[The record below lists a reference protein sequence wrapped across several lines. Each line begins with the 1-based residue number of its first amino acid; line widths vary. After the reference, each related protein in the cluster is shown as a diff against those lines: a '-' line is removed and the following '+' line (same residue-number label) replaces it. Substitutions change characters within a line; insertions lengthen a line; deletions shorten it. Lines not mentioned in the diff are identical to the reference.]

1 MIRVYPRKKLDYSF
15 GNILSALTMTIV
27 PRLDKRKIINEI
39 ENLWPMENVIA
50 GLSVRTIFDSL
61 LITKNFKKGSEVI
74 MTGITIPDMVKIV
87 ESHDL
92 KIVPIDLDM
101 ETLQPKK
108 EALNKAVSKKTVM
121 IVVAH
126 LFGSRMEMD
135 PVYKALEKRSDV
147 LIVEDC
153 AQAYNGISGYIK
165 QSKTDISMFSF
176 GSIKSITALGG
187 AIGFTMDKELKKEI
201 NNNFSKY
208 PKIKNAEFRKKVL
221 KYIALKILSNP
232 FIYGFFILICRF
244 LRINYDKA
252 IISTVRMVQ
261 DDSLLATIRKEPA
274 TSQLRY
280 LLYRLTSMNENHI
293 AQRKEVGDYVKNLLK
308 NCDIHGSA
316 NPTHSYWLFP
326 IRSSRR
332 EKLVKL
338 LRDSGFDATFTSTQL
353 IPINEPDEDD
363 NALVECEKYMS
374 ETIYLPV
381 YETMSKKSL
390 DKLARVVNDNSKK
403 SII

>member
-15 GNILSALTMTIV
+15 ANIFSALTMTIV
-27 PRLDKRKIINEI
+27 PRLNKDKIINEI
-39 ENLWPMENVIA
+39 ENLWPMENVIT

-61 LITKNFKKGSEVI
+61 LSTKNFEKGSEVI

-87 ESHDL
+87 ELHGL

-101 ETLQPKK
+101 KTLQLKK
-108 EALNKAVSKKTVM
+108 EALKNAISKKTVM

-126 LFGSRMEMD
+126 LFGSRMEMG
-135 PVYKALEKRSDV
+135 PVYEALDKRSDV
-147 LIVEDC
+147 LIIEDC
-153 AQAYNGISGYIK
+153 AQAYSGINGYIK

-187 AIGFTMDKELKKEI
+187 GIGFTMDKELKKEI
-201 NNNFSKY
+201 NNKISKY

-221 KYIALKILSNP
+221 KYIALKILSNT
-232 FIYGFFILICRF
+232 FIYGFFILICR
-244 LRINYDKA
+244 LLNIDYDKV

-261 DDSLLATIRKEPA
+261 DDSLLEAIRKEPA

-280 LLYRLTSMNENHI
+280 LLYRLTSMKENHI
-293 AQRKEVGDYVKNLLK
+293 SQRKEVGDLVKNRLK

-326 IRSSRR
+326 IRSSRK
-332 EKLVKL
+332 EKLVRS

-353 IPINEPDEDD
+353 IPINEPDEDN
-363 NALVECEKYMS
+363 NALVECGKYMS

-390 DKLARVVNDNSKK
+390 DKLARVVNDNS
-403 SII
+403 

>member
-15 GNILSALTMTIV
+15 VNILSALTMTIV
-27 PRLDKRKIINEI
+27 PRLNKDKIINEI
-39 ENLWPMENVIA
+39 ENLWPMENVIT

-61 LITKNFKKGSEVI
+61 LSTKNFEKGSEVI

-87 ESHDL
+87 ELHGL

-101 ETLQPKK
+101 KTLQLKK
-108 EALNKAVSKKTVM
+108 EALKNAISKKTVM

-126 LFGSRMEMD
+126 LFGSRMEMG
-135 PVYKALEKRSDV
+135 PVYEALDKRSDV
-147 LIVEDC
+147 LIIEDC
-153 AQAYNGISGYIK
+153 AQAYNGINGYTK

-176 GSIKSITALGG
+176 GSIKSISALGG
-187 AIGFTMDKELKKEI
+187 GIGFTMDKELKKEI
-201 NNNFSKY
+201 NNKISKY

-221 KYIALKILSNP
+221 KYIALKILSNT
-232 FIYGFFILICRF
+232 FIYGLFILICR
-244 LRINYDKA
+244 LLNIDYDKV

-261 DDSLLATIRKEPA
+261 DDSLLEAIRKEPA

-280 LLYRLTSMNENHI
+280 LLYRLTSMKENHI
-293 AQRKEVGDYVKNLLK
+293 SQRKEVGDLVKNLLIS
-308 NCDIHGSA
+308 CDIHGSA

-326 IRSSRR
+326 IRSSRK
-332 EKLVKL
+332 EKLVRS

-353 IPINEPDEDD
+353 IPINEPDEDG
-363 NALVECEKYMS
+363 NALVECGKYMS

-390 DKLARVVNDNSKK
+390 DKLARVVNDNS
-403 SII
+403 

>member
-39 ENLWPMENVIA
+39 ENLWSMENVIV

-61 LITKNFKKGSEVI
+61 LLTKNFKKGSEVI

-87 ESHDL
+87 ESHGL

-101 ETLQPKK
+101 ETLQLKK

-135 PVYKALEKRSDV
+135 PVYEALEKRSDV

-153 AQAYNGISGYIK
+153 AQAYNGISEYTK

-201 NNNFSKY
+201 NNKISKY
-208 PKIKNAEFRKKVL
+208 PNIKNAEFRKKVF

-232 FIYGFFILICRF
+232 FIYGFFILACRF
-244 LRINYDKA
+244 LKIDYDKA
-252 IISTVRMVQ
+252 IISSVRMVQ
-261 DDSLLATIRKEPA
+261 DGSLFEAIRKKPS

-293 AQRKEVGDYVKNLLK
+293 SQRKEVGDYLKNLLK

-326 IRSSRR
+326 IRSSKR

-381 YETMSKKSL
+381 YETMPKKSL
-390 DKLARVVNDNSKK
+390 DKLARVVNDNS
-403 SII
+403 

>member
-15 GNILSALTMTIV
+15 ANILSALTMTIV
-27 PRLDKRKIINEI
+27 PRLDKSKIINEI
-39 ENLWPMENVIA
+39 ENLWPTENVIA

-61 LITKNFKKGSEVI
+61 LTAKNFEKGSEVI

-87 ESHDL
+87 ESHGL
-92 KIVPIDLDM
+92 KIIPIDLDM
-101 ETLQPKK
+101 KTLQLKK
-108 EALNKAVSKKTVM
+108 EALNEAISKKTVM

-126 LFGSRMEMD
+126 LFGSRMEMG
-135 PVYKALEKRSDV
+135 PVYEALDKRSDV
-147 LIVEDC
+147 MIIEDC
-153 AQAYNGISGYIK
+153 AQAYDGINGYTK

-187 AIGFTMDKELKKEI
+187 AIGFTMDKQLKKEI
-201 NNNFSKY
+201 IKKLSKY
-208 PKIKNAEFRKKVL
+208 SKIKNAEFRKKVF
-221 KYIALKILSNP
+221 KYTSLKILSNS
-232 FIYGFFILICRF
+232 FIYGFFILICR
-244 LRINYDKA
+244 LSRIDYDKA

-261 DDSLLATIRKEPA
+261 DDSLLETIRKEPA

-332 EKLVKL
+332 DKLVKI

-363 NALVECEKYMS
+363 STLVECEKYMS

-403 SII
+403 

>member
-1 MIRVYPRKKLDYSF
+1 MIKVYPRKKLDYSF
-15 GNILSALTMTIV
+15 GDILSALTMTIV
-27 PRLDKRKIINEI
+27 PRLDKRKIINVI
-39 ENLWPMENVIA
+39 ENLWPMENVIV

-87 ESHDL
+87 ESHGL

-101 ETLQPKK
+101 ETLQLKK

-135 PVYKALEKRSDV
+135 PVYEALDNRSDV
-147 LIVEDC
+147 LIIEDC
-153 AQAYNGISGYIK
+153 AQAYNGINGYTK

-232 FIYGFFILICRF
+232 FIYGFFILACRF
-244 LRINYDKA
+244 LKIDYDKA
-252 IISTVRMVQ
+252 IISSVRMVQ
-261 DDSLLATIRKEPA
+261 DNSLFEAIRKKPS

-293 AQRKEVGDYVKNLLK
+293 SQRKEVGDYLKNLLK

-332 EKLVKL
+332 DKLVKI

-353 IPINEPDEDD
+353 IPINEPDEVD
-363 NALVECEKYMS
+363 NTLVECEKYMS

-390 DKLARVVNDNSKK
+390 DKLARVVNDNS
-403 SII
+403 

>member
-1 MIRVYPRKKLDYSF
+1 MIKVYPRKKLDYSF
-15 GNILSALTMTIV
+15 ANIFTALTMTIV
-27 PRLDKRKIINEI
+27 PRLNKSKIISEI
-39 ENLWPMENVIA
+39 ENLWPMENVIT

-61 LITKNFKKGSEVI
+61 LTTKKFEKGSEVI

-101 ETLQPKK
+101 ETLQVKK
-108 EALNKAVSKKTVM
+108 EALNKAISKKTVM

-126 LFGSRMEMD
+126 LFGSRMDMG
-135 PVYKALEKRSDV
+135 PIYKALDKRSDV
-147 LIVEDC
+147 LIIEDC
-153 AQAYNGISGYIK
+153 AQAYNGINGYTK

-187 AIGFTMDKELKKEI
+187 AIGFTIDKELKKEI
-201 NNNFSKY
+201 NNKISIY

-221 KYIALKILSNP
+221 KYIGLKILSNP
-232 FIYGFFILICRF
+232 YVYGLFILICRI
-244 LRINYDKA
+244 LKINYDKA

-261 DDSLLATIRKEPA
+261 DDSLLEAIRKEPA

-280 LLYRLTSMNENHI
+280 LLYRLASMKENHI
-293 AQRKEVGDYVKNLLK
+293 YQRKEAGDYVKNLLES
-308 NCDIHGSA
+308 CDIHGSA

-326 IRSSRR
+326 IRSSRK
-332 EKLVKL
+332 EKLVKS
-338 LRDSGFDATFTSTQL
+338 LRESGFDATFTSTQL
-353 IPINEPDEDD
+353 IPINENDKDS
-363 NALVECEKYMS
+363 NALIECEKYMS

-381 YETMSKKSL
+381 YETMSKNSL
-390 DKLARVVNDNSKK
+390 DKLARVVNDNS
-403 SII
+403 

>member
-15 GNILSALTMTIV
+15 ANIFSALTMTIV
-27 PRLDKRKIINEI
+27 PRLNKDKIINEI
-39 ENLWPMENVIA
+39 ENLWPMENVIT

-61 LITKNFKKGSEVI
+61 LSTKNFEKGSEVI

-87 ESHDL
+87 ELHGL

-101 ETLQPKK
+101 KTLQLKE
-108 EALNKAVSKKTVM
+108 EALKNAISKKTVM

-126 LFGSRMEMD
+126 LFGSRMEMG
-135 PVYKALEKRSDV
+135 PVYEALDKRSDV
-147 LIVEDC
+147 LIIEDC
-153 AQAYNGISGYIK
+153 AQAYNGINGYTK

-187 AIGFTMDKELKKEI
+187 GIGFTMDKELKKEI
-201 NNNFSKY
+201 NNKISKY

-221 KYIALKILSNP
+221 KYIALKILSNT
-232 FIYGFFILICRF
+232 FIYGFFILICR
-244 LRINYDKA
+244 LLNIDYDKV

-261 DDSLLATIRKEPA
+261 DDSLLEAIRKEPA

-280 LLYRLTSMNENHI
+280 LLYRLTSMKENHI
-293 AQRKEVGDYVKNLLK
+293 SQRKEVGDLVKNLLIS
-308 NCDIHGSA
+308 CDIHGSA

-326 IRSSRR
+326 IRSSRK
-332 EKLVKL
+332 EKLVRS

-353 IPINEPDEDD
+353 IPINKPDEDD
-363 NALVECEKYMS
+363 NALVECGKYMS

-390 DKLARVVNDNSKK
+390 DKLARVVNDNS
-403 SII
+403 

>member
-39 ENLWPMENVIA
+39 ENLWPMENVIV

-61 LITKNFKKGSEVI
+61 LLTKNFKKGSEVI

-87 ESHDL
+87 ESNGL

-101 ETLQPKK
+101 ETLQLKK

-135 PVYKALEKRSDV
+135 PVYKALDKRSDV

-201 NNNFSKY
+201 NNKISKY

-232 FIYGFFILICRF
+232 FIYGFFILACRF
-244 LRINYDKA
+244 LKIDYDKA
-252 IISTVRMVQ
+252 IISSVRMVQ
-261 DDSLLATIRKEPA
+261 DDNLFEAIRKNPS
-274 TSQLRY
+274 TSHLRY
-280 LLYRLTSMNENHI
+280 LLYRLTSMQENHI
-293 AQRKEVGDYVKNLLK
+293 SQRKEVGDYLKNLLK

-326 IRSSRR
+326 IRSSKR

-353 IPINEPDEDD
+353 IPINEPDEVD
-363 NALVECEKYMS
+363 NTLVECEKYMS

-390 DKLARVVNDNSKK
+390 DKLARVVNDNS
-403 SII
+403 

>member
-1 MIRVYPRKKLDYSF
+1 
-15 GNILSALTMTIV
+15 MTIV

-39 ENLWPMENVIA
+39 ENLWPMENVIV

-61 LITKNFKKGSEVI
+61 LLTKNFKKGSEVI
-74 MTGITIPDMVKIV
+74 MTGITIPNMLKIV
-87 ESHDL
+87 ESHGL

-101 ETLQPKK
+101 ETLQLKK
-108 EALNKAVSKKTVM
+108 EALNRAVSKKTVM

-126 LFGSRMEMD
+126 LFGSRMEMG
-135 PVYKALEKRSDV
+135 PVYKALDKRSDV

-153 AQAYNGISGYIK
+153 AQAYNGISEYTK

-187 AIGFTMDKELKKEI
+187 AIGFTIDKELKKEI

-332 EKLVKL
+332 DKLVKI

-363 NALVECEKYMS
+363 STLVECEKYMS

>member
-15 GNILSALTMTIV
+15 ANIFSALTMTIV
-27 PRLDKRKIINEI
+27 PRLNKDKIINEI
-39 ENLWPMENVIA
+39 ENLWPMENVIT

-61 LITKNFKKGSEVI
+61 LSTKNFEKGSEVI

-87 ESHDL
+87 ELHGL

-101 ETLQPKK
+101 KTLQLKK
-108 EALNKAVSKKTVM
+108 EALKNAISKRTVM

-126 LFGSRMEMD
+126 LFGSRMEMG
-135 PVYKALEKRSDV
+135 PVYEALDKRSDV
-147 LIVEDC
+147 LIIEDC
-153 AQAYNGISGYIK
+153 AQAYSGINGYIK

-187 AIGFTMDKELKKEI
+187 GIGFTMDKELKKEI
-201 NNNFSKY
+201 NNKISKY

-221 KYIALKILSNP
+221 KYIALKILSNT
-232 FIYGFFILICRF
+232 FIYGFFILICR
-244 LRINYDKA
+244 LLNIDYDKV

-261 DDSLLATIRKEPA
+261 DDSLLEAIRKEPA

-280 LLYRLTSMNENHI
+280 LLYRLTSMKENHI
-293 AQRKEVGDYVKNLLK
+293 NQRKEVGDLVKNLLK
-308 NCDIHGSA
+308 SCDIHGSA

-326 IRSSRR
+326 IRSSRK
-332 EKLVKL
+332 EKLVRS

-353 IPINEPDEDD
+353 IPINEPDEDN
-363 NALVECEKYMS
+363 NALVECGKYMS

-390 DKLARVVNDNSKK
+390 DKLARVVNDNS
-403 SII
+403 

>member
-15 GNILSALTMTIV
+15 ANIFSALTMTIV
-27 PRLDKRKIINEI
+27 PRLERSKIINEI

-61 LITKNFKKGSEVI
+61 LTTKNFEKGSEVI

-92 KIVPIDLDM
+92 VIIPVDLDM
-101 ETLQPKK
+101 ETLQVKK
-108 EALNKAVSKKTVM
+108 EALNKAISKKTVM

-126 LFGSRMEMD
+126 LFGSRMEMG
-135 PVYKALEKRSDV
+135 PIYEALDKRSDI
-147 LIVEDC
+147 LIIEDC
-153 AQAYNGISGYIK
+153 AQAYNGINGYTK

-187 AIGFTMDKELKKEI
+187 AIGFTMDSELKKEI
-201 NNNFSKY
+201 NDKVSIY

-232 FIYGFFILICRF
+232 FIYGFFISVCRF
-244 LRINYDKA
+244 LKIDYDKA
-252 IISTVRMVQ
+252 IISTVRMVN
-261 DDSLLATIRKEPA
+261 DGSLMEAIRKEPA

-280 LLYRLTSMNENHI
+280 LLYRLTSMKENHI
-293 AQRKEVGDYVKNLLK
+293 SQRKEVGDYVKNLLK

-326 IRSSRR
+326 IRSTRR

-353 IPINEPDEDD
+353 IPINESNEDD
-363 NALVECEKYMS
+363 NALIECEKYMS

-390 DKLARVVNDNSKK
+390 DKLARVVNDNS
-403 SII
+403 

>member
-39 ENLWPMENVIA
+39 ENLWPMENVIV

-61 LITKNFKKGSEVI
+61 LLTKNFKKGSEVI

-87 ESHDL
+87 ESHGL

-101 ETLQPKK
+101 ETLQLKK

-135 PVYKALEKRSDV
+135 PVYKALDKRSDV

-153 AQAYNGISGYIK
+153 AQAYNGISEYTK

-201 NNNFSKY
+201 NNKISKY

-232 FIYGFFILICRF
+232 FIYGFFILACRF
-244 LRINYDKA
+244 LKIDYDKA
-252 IISTVRMVQ
+252 IISSVRMVQ
-261 DDSLLATIRKEPA
+261 DDNLFEAIRKNPS
-274 TSQLRY
+274 TSHLRY
-280 LLYRLTSMNENHI
+280 LLYRLTSMQENHI
-293 AQRKEVGDYVKNLLK
+293 SQRKEVGDYLKNLLK

-353 IPINEPDEDD
+353 IPINEHDEDD

-381 YETMSKKSL
+381 YETMPKKSL
-390 DKLARVVNDNSKK
+390 DKLARVVNDNS
-403 SII
+403 

>member
-15 GNILSALTMTIV
+15 ANIFTALTMTIV
-27 PRLDKRKIINEI
+27 PRLNKSKIISEI

-61 LITKNFKKGSEVI
+61 LTTKKFERGSEVI

-101 ETLQPKK
+101 ETLQVKK
-108 EALNKAVSKKTVM
+108 EALNKAISKKTVM

-126 LFGSRMEMD
+126 LFGSRMDMGPIYE
-135 PVYKALEKRSDV
+135 ALDKRSDI
-147 LIVEDC
+147 LIIEDC
-153 AQAYNGISGYIK
+153 AQAYNGINGYTK

-187 AIGFTMDKELKKEI
+187 AVGFAMDNKLKKEI
-201 NNNFSKY
+201 INKISKY

-221 KYIALKILSNP
+221 KYIGLKILSNP
-232 FIYGFFILICRF
+232 YVYGLFILICRI
-244 LRINYDKA
+244 LKINYDKA

-261 DDSLLATIRKEPA
+261 DGSLLEAIRKEPA

-280 LLYRLTSMNENHI
+280 LLYRLASMKENHI
-293 AQRKEVGDYVKNLLK
+293 YQRKEVGDYVKNLLK
-308 NCDIHGSA
+308 SCDIHGSA
-316 NPTHSYWLFP
+316 NTTHSYWLFP

-338 LRDSGFDATFTSTQL
+338 LRESGFDATFTSTQL
-353 IPINEPDEDD
+353 IPLNENDKDN

-390 DKLARVVNDNSKK
+390 DKLARVVNDNS
-403 SII
+403 

>member
-201 NNNFSKY
+201 NNKISKY

-332 EKLVKL
+332 DKLVKI

-363 NALVECEKYMS
+363 STLVECEKYMS

>member
-87 ESHDL
+87 ESHGL

-101 ETLQPKK
+101 ETLQLKK
-108 EALNKAVSKKTVM
+108 ESLNKAVSKKTVM

-135 PVYKALEKRSDV
+135 PVYEVLDKRSDV

-153 AQAYNGISGYIK
+153 AQAYNGINGYVK
-165 QSKTDISMFSF
+165 QLKTDISMFSF

-201 NNNFSKY
+201 NNKISNY

-232 FIYGFFILICRF
+232 FIYGFFILACRF
-244 LRINYDKA
+244 LKIDYDKA
-252 IISTVRMVQ
+252 IISSVRMVQ
-261 DDSLLATIRKEPA
+261 DGSLFEAIRKKPS

-280 LLYRLTSMNENHI
+280 LLYRLTSMKENHI
-293 AQRKEVGDYVKNLLK
+293 FQRKEVGDYLKNLLK

-381 YETMSKKSL
+381 YETMPKKSL
-390 DKLARVVNDNSKK
+390 DKLARVVNDNS
-403 SII
+403 

>member
-15 GNILSALTMTIV
+15 ANIFSALTMTIV
-27 PRLDKRKIINEI
+27 PRLERSKIINEI
-39 ENLWPMENVIA
+39 ENLWPMENVVA

-61 LITKNFKKGSEVI
+61 LTTKNFEKGSEVI

-92 KIVPIDLDM
+92 KIVPVDLDM
-101 ETLQPKK
+101 ETLQVKK
-108 EALNKAVSKKTVM
+108 EALNKAISKNTVM

-126 LFGSRMEMD
+126 LFGSRMEMG
-135 PVYKALEKRSDV
+135 PIYEALDKRSDIMV
-147 LIVEDC
+147 IEDC
-153 AQAYNGISGYIK
+153 AQAYNGINGYTK
-165 QSKTDISMFSF
+165 HSKTDISMFSF

-187 AIGFTMDKELKKEI
+187 AIGFTMDSELKKEI
-201 NNNFSKY
+201 NDKVSIY
-208 PKIKNAEFRKKVL
+208 PKINNSQFRKKVL

-232 FIYGFFILICRF
+232 FIYGFFISVCR
-244 LRINYDKA
+244 LLKIDYDKA
-252 IISTVRMVQ
+252 IISTVRMVK
-261 DDSLLATIRKEPA
+261 DDSLLEAIRKEPA

-280 LLYRLTSMNENHI
+280 LLYRLTSMKENHI
-293 AQRKEVGDYVKNLLK
+293 SQRKEVGDYVKNLLK
-308 NCDIHGSA
+308 NCDIHGCA

-326 IRSSRR
+326 IRSTRR

-353 IPINEPDEDD
+353 IPINGSDEDD
-363 NALVECEKYMS
+363 NALIECEKYMS

-390 DKLARVVNDNSKK
+390 DKLARVVNDNS
-403 SII
+403 

>member
-1 MIRVYPRKKLDYSF
+1 MIRVYPRKKLDYSLL
-15 GNILSALTMTIV
+15 NILSALTMTIV
-27 PRLDKRKIINEI
+27 PRLDKSKIINEI
-39 ENLWPMENVIA
+39 ENLWPMENVIT

-61 LITKNFKKGSEVI
+61 LTTKNFEKGSEVI

-87 ESHDL
+87 ELHGL

-101 ETLQPKK
+101 ETLQLKK
-108 EALNKAVSKKTVM
+108 EALKNAISKKTVM

-126 LFGSRMEMD
+126 LFGSRMEMG
-135 PVYKALEKRSDV
+135 PVYEALDKRSDV
-147 LIVEDC
+147 LIIEDC
-153 AQAYNGISGYIK
+153 AQAYNGINGYTK

-176 GSIKSITALGG
+176 GSIKSISALGG
-187 AIGFTMDKELKKEI
+187 GIGFTMDKELKKEI
-201 NNNFSKY
+201 NNKISKY

-221 KYIALKILSNP
+221 KYIALKILSNT
-232 FIYGFFILICRF
+232 FIYGFFILICR
-244 LRINYDKA
+244 LLKINYDKA
-252 IISTVRMVQ
+252 IVSTVRMVQ
-261 DDSLLATIRKEPA
+261 DDSLLEAIRKEPA

-280 LLYRLTSMNENHI
+280 LLYRLTSMKENHI
-293 AQRKEVGDYVKNLLK
+293 SQRKEVGDLVKNLLK

-326 IRSSRR
+326 IRSQRK
-332 EKLVKL
+332 EKLVRS

-353 IPINEPDEDD
+353 IPIKKPDEDD
-363 NALVECEKYMS
+363 KALVECEKYMS

-390 DKLARVVNDNSKK
+390 DKLVRVVNDNS
-403 SII
+403 

>member
-15 GNILSALTMTIV
+15 TNIFSALIMTIV
-27 PRLDKRKIINEI
+27 PRLNKSKIINEI
-39 ENLWPMENVIA
+39 ENLWPTENVITA
-50 GLSVRTIFDSL
+50 LSVRTIFDSL
-61 LITKNFKKGSEVI
+61 LAIKNFEKGSEVI

-87 ESHDL
+87 ESHGL
-92 KIVPIDLDM
+92 KIVPIDLEM
-101 ETLQPKK
+101 ETLQLKK
-108 EALNKAVSKKTVM
+108 EALNNAISKKTVM

-126 LFGSRMEMD
+126 LFGSRMEMG
-135 PVYKALEKRSDV
+135 PVYEALDKRSDV
-147 LIVEDC
+147 LIIEDC
-153 AQAYNGISGYIK
+153 AQAYNGINGYTK

-187 AIGFTMDKELKKEI
+187 GIGFTMNKELKKEI
-201 NNNFSKY
+201 NNKISKY
-208 PKIKNAEFRKKVL
+208 PKIKNAEFRNKVL
-221 KYIALKILSNP
+221 KYIVLKILSNP
-232 FIYGFFILICRF
+232 FIYGFFILICR
-244 LRINYDKA
+244 LLKVDYDVA

-261 DDSLLATIRKEPA
+261 DDSLVQAIRKEPA

-280 LLYRLTSMNENHI
+280 LLYRLTSMKENHI
-293 AQRKEVGDYVKNLLK
+293 YQRKEVGDYVKNLLK

-326 IRSSRR
+326 IRSSRK

-338 LRDSGFDATFTSTQL
+338 LRKSGFDATFTSTQL

-363 NALVECEKYMS
+363 STLIECEKYMS

-381 YETMSKKSL
+381 YETMSKESL
-390 DKLARVVNDNSKK
+390 DKLARVVNDNS
-403 SII
+403 

>member
-15 GNILSALTMTIV
+15 GNILYALTMTIV

-87 ESHDL
+87 ESHGL

-101 ETLQPKK
+101 ETLQLKK

-135 PVYKALEKRSDV
+135 PVYKALDKRSDV

-153 AQAYNGISGYIK
+153 AQAYNGISGYTK

-208 PKIKNAEFRKKVL
+208 PKIKNAEFRKKVF

-332 EKLVKL
+332 DKLVKI

-363 NALVECEKYMS
+363 STLVECEKYMS

-381 YETMSKKSL
+381 YETMPKKSL
-390 DKLARVVNDNSKK
+390 DKLARVVNDNS
-403 SII
+403 

>member
-39 ENLWPMENVIA
+39 ENLWPMENVIV

-61 LITKNFKKGSEVI
+61 LLTKNFKKGSEVI

-87 ESHDL
+87 ESHGL

-101 ETLQPKK
+101 ETLQLKK

-135 PVYKALEKRSDV
+135 PVYKALDKRSDV

-153 AQAYNGISGYIK
+153 AQAYNGINGYIK
-165 QSKTDISMFSF
+165 QSKTNISMFSF
-176 GSIKSITALGG
+176 GSIKSITALVG

-201 NNNFSKY
+201 NNKISKY
-208 PKIKNAEFRKKVL
+208 PKINNAEFRKKVL

-232 FIYGFFILICRF
+232 FIYGFFILACRF
-244 LRINYDKA
+244 LKIDYDKA
-252 IISTVRMVQ
+252 IISSVRMVQ
-261 DDSLLATIRKEPA
+261 DDNLFEAIRKNPS
-274 TSQLRY
+274 TSHLRY
-280 LLYRLTSMNENHI
+280 LLYRLTSMQENHI
-293 AQRKEVGDYVKNLLK
+293 SQRKEVGDYLKNLLK

-353 IPINEPDEDD
+353 IPINEHD
-363 NALVECEKYMS
+363 NALVECEKYMF

-381 YETMSKKSL
+381 YETMPKKSL
-390 DKLARVVNDNSKK
+390 DKLARVVNDNS
-403 SII
+403 

>member
-15 GNILSALTMTIV
+15 ANILSALTMTIV
-27 PRLDKRKIINEI
+27 PRLNKDKIINEI
-39 ENLWPMENVIA
+39 ENLWPMENVIT

-61 LITKNFKKGSEVI
+61 LSTKNFEKGSEVI

-87 ESHDL
+87 ELHGL

-101 ETLQPKK
+101 KTLQLKE
-108 EALNKAVSKKTVM
+108 EALKNAISKKTVM

-126 LFGSRMEMD
+126 LFGSRMEMG
-135 PVYKALEKRSDV
+135 PVYEALDKRSDV
-147 LIVEDC
+147 LIIEDC
-153 AQAYNGISGYIK
+153 AQAYNGINGYTK

-187 AIGFTMDKELKKEI
+187 GIGFTMDKELKKEI
-201 NNNFSKY
+201 NTKISKY
-208 PKIKNAEFRKKVL
+208 PKISNAEFRKKVL
-221 KYIALKILSNP
+221 KYIALKILSNT
-232 FIYGFFILICRF
+232 FIYGLFILICR
-244 LRINYDKA
+244 LSKIDYDKA

-261 DDSLLATIRKEPA
+261 DDSLLEAIRKEPA

-280 LLYRLTSMNENHI
+280 LLYRLTSMKENHI
-293 AQRKEVGDYVKNLLK
+293 SQRKEVGDLVKNLLK
-308 NCDIHGSA
+308 SCDIHGSA

-326 IRSSRR
+326 IRSSRK
-332 EKLVKL
+332 EKLVRS

-363 NALVECEKYMS
+363 NALVECGKYMS

-390 DKLARVVNDNSKK
+390 DKLARVVNDNS
-403 SII
+403 

>member
-15 GNILSALTMTIV
+15 ANILSALTMTIV
-27 PRLDKRKIINEI
+27 PRLDKSKIINEI

-61 LITKNFKKGSEVI
+61 LTLKNFEKGSEVI

-87 ESHDL
+87 ESHGL
-92 KIVPIDLDM
+92 KIIPIDLDM
-101 ETLQPKK
+101 ETLQLKK
-108 EALNKAVSKKTVM
+108 EALNKAISKKTVM

-126 LFGSRMEMD
+126 LFGSRMEMG
-135 PVYKALEKRSDV
+135 PVYEALDKRSDV
-147 LIVEDC
+147 LIIEDC
-153 AQAYNGISGYIK
+153 AQAYNGINGYTK

-201 NNNFSKY
+201 NNKISKY

-232 FIYGFFILICRF
+232 FIYGFFILICR
-244 LRINYDKA
+244 LLKIDYDKA

-261 DDSLLATIRKEPA
+261 DDSLLEAIRKEPA

-280 LLYRLTSMNENHI
+280 LLYRLTSMKENHI
-293 AQRKEVGDYVKNLLK
+293 SQRKEVGDYVKNLLK

-353 IPINEPDEDD
+353 IPINEPDQDD

-374 ETIYLPV
+374 ETVYLPV

-390 DKLARVVNDNSKK
+390 DKLARVVNDNS
-403 SII
+403 